1 MILNRIFTDREF
13 GPIMVRK
20 NSRSRSI
27 SIRVRASEGRT
38 GCRISVTVPYSRTL
52 QDGIDY
58 LNTRR
63 DWVREALK
71 KQEKVNASAQ
81 IHDGFVMRTLLSQIV
96 FRPSGEVSPVLPS
109 DAAPAGKLS
118 FRIRTSVID
127 NPQDSG
133 RLWLSLDNP
142 THIRIVEVPA
152 GFQLPTLAQVNDGVI
167 PSCAASVV
175 KPSSVSGYSTLVGLL
190 NPNFS
195 VVKPSSVSGEVSGFF
210 GHASDVQGQGFC
222 DKATGPVSPSA
233 HSGSGFSAPN
243 VIPQK
248 ALRDVLVELLR
259 EEAKILLPQKLS
271 YFSDQYGFHFHKVTI
286 KHNSSNWGSCSRAG
300 NINLNL
306 NLIRLPEP
314 LCDYVL
320 LHELCHLKEPNH
332 GPRFHAL
339 LERLCLSNIRH
350 LIDLGS
356 PDAMKY
362 RAWIDNIDASDS
374 SAASTSSS
382 SFRLFKPSS
391 SRPSMTPL
399 NEVLSR
405 EISKWRLL

>member
-1 MILNRIFTDREF
+1 
-13 GPIMVRK
+13 MVRK

-118 FRIRTSVID
+118 FKVRTSVID

-133 RLWLSLDNP
+133 RLWLSLDKP
-142 THIRIVEVPA
+142 THIRIIEVPA
-152 GFQLPTLAQVNDGVI
+152 GF
-167 PSCAASVV
+167 S
-175 KPSSVSGYSTLVGLL
+175 
-190 NPNFS
+190 
-195 VVKPSSVSGEVSGFF
+195 E
-210 GHASDVQGQGFC
+210 
-222 DKATGPVSPSA
+222 
-233 HSGSGFSAPN
+233 PN
-243 VIPQK
+243 VVSQK
-248 ALRDVLVELLR
+248 ALRDVLVEVLR

-362 RAWIDNIDASDS
+362 RAWIDNLDASDS
-374 SAASTSSS
+374 SSSS
-382 SFRLFKPSS
+382 SLSAAITNLFKSSS
-391 SRPSMTPL
+391 SRPTMTPL

>member
-63 DWVREALK
+63 DWVREALR

-109 DAAPAGKLS
+109 AASAGKLS

-142 THIRIVEVPA
+142 THIRIIEVPA
-152 GFQLPTLAQVNDGVI
+152 
-167 PSCAASVV
+167 
-175 KPSSVSGYSTLVGLL
+175 
-190 NPNFS
+190 
-195 VVKPSSVSGEVSGFF
+195 
-210 GHASDVQGQGFC
+210 
-222 DKATGPVSPSA
+222 
-233 HSGSGFSAPN
+233 GFSAPN
-243 VIPQK
+243 VVSQK
-248 ALRDVLVELLR
+248 ALRDVLVEVLR

-362 RAWIDNIDASDS
+362 RAWIDNLDASDS

-382 SFRLFKPSS
+382 FFRLFKPSA

>member
-13 GPIMVRK
+13 GPIMIRK

-71 KQEKVNASAQ
+71 KQEKVNANVQ

-96 FRPSGEVSPVLPS
+96 FRPSGEVPPVLPS
-109 DAAPAGKLS
+109 DAAPARRLS
-118 FRIRTSVID
+118 FKVRTSVID
-127 NPQDSG
+127 NPQDRG
-133 RLWLSLDNP
+133 RLWLSLDKP
-142 THIRIVEVPA
+142 THIRIIEVPA
-152 GFQLPTLAQVNDGVI
+152 
-167 PSCAASVV
+167 
-175 KPSSVSGYSTLVGLL
+175 
-190 NPNFS
+190 
-195 VVKPSSVSGEVSGFF
+195 
-210 GHASDVQGQGFC
+210 
-222 DKATGPVSPSA
+222 
-233 HSGSGFSAPN
+233 GFSAPN
-243 VIPQK
+243 VVSQK
-248 ALRDVLVELLR
+248 ALRDVLVEVLR
-259 EEAKILLPQKLS
+259 EEAKILLPQKLA
-271 YFSDQYGFHFHKVTI
+271 YFAEQYGFKVGKVTV

-306 NLIRLPEP
+306 NLVRLPEP

-362 RAWIDNIDASDS
+362 RAWIDNLDASDS
-374 SAASTSSS
+374 SAASTSPSF
-382 SFRLFKPSS
+382 FRLFQPS

>member
-1 MILNRIFTDREF
+1 MPQSDLAMILNRIFTDMEF

-20 NSRSRSI
+20 NSCSRSI

-63 DWVREALK
+63 DWVREALR

-81 IHDGFVMRTLLSQIV
+81 IHDGFVMRTLLSRIV
-96 FRPSGEVSPVLPS
+96 FRPSGEVPPVLPS
-109 DAAPAGKLS
+109 DAAPARRLS
-118 FRIRTSVID
+118 FKVRTSVID

-142 THIRIVEVPA
+142 THIRIIEVPA
-152 GFQLPTLAQVNDGVI
+152 
-167 PSCAASVV
+167 
-175 KPSSVSGYSTLVGLL
+175 
-190 NPNFS
+190 
-195 VVKPSSVSGEVSGFF
+195 
-210 GHASDVQGQGFC
+210 
-222 DKATGPVSPSA
+222 
-233 HSGSGFSAPN
+233 GFSAPN
-243 VIPQK
+243 VVSQK
-248 ALRDVLVELLR
+248 ALRDVLVEVLR

-362 RAWIDNIDASDS
+362 RAWIDNLDASDS
-374 SAASTSSS
+374 SATSTSSS
-382 SFRLFKPSS
+382 FFRLFKPSS

>member
-1 MILNRIFTDREF
+1 MALNRIFTDREF

-38 GCRISVTVPYSRTL
+38 GCRISVTIPYSRTL

-63 DWVREALK
+63 DWVREALR
-71 KQEKVNASAQ
+71 KQEKVNAGAQ

-96 FRPSGEVSPVLPS
+96 FRPSGQVSPVLTSGP
-109 DAAPAGKLS
+109 APAGKLS

-133 RLWLSLDNP
+133 RLWLSLDKP
-142 THIRIVEVPA
+142 THIRIIEVPA
-152 GFQLPTLAQVNDGVI
+152 GF
-167 PSCAASVV
+167 S
-175 KPSSVSGYSTLVGLL
+175 
-190 NPNFS
+190 
-195 VVKPSSVSGEVSGFF
+195 E
-210 GHASDVQGQGFC
+210 
-222 DKATGPVSPSA
+222 
-233 HSGSGFSAPN
+233 PN
-243 VIPQK
+243 VVSQK
-248 ALRDVLVELLR
+248 ALRDVLVEVLR

-362 RAWIDNIDASDS
+362 RAWIDNLDASDS
-374 SAASTSSS
+374 PAASLSS
-382 SFRLFKPSS
+382 SFSRLFKPSS
-391 SRPSMTPL
+391 RPSMPPL

-405 EISKWRLL
+405 EVSKWRLL

>member
-71 KQEKVNASAQ
+71 KQEKVNAGAQ

-96 FRPSGEVSPVLPS
+96 FRSSGEVSPVLPS
-109 DAAPAGKLS
+109 DAAPARRLS
-118 FRIRTSVID
+118 FKVRTSVID

-133 RLWLSLDNP
+133 RLWLSLDKP
-142 THIRIVEVPA
+142 THIRIIEVPA
-152 GFQLPTLAQVNDGVI
+152 
-167 PSCAASVV
+167 
-175 KPSSVSGYSTLVGLL
+175 
-190 NPNFS
+190 
-195 VVKPSSVSGEVSGFF
+195 
-210 GHASDVQGQGFC
+210 
-222 DKATGPVSPSA
+222 
-233 HSGSGFSAPN
+233 GFSAPN
-243 VIPQK
+243 VVSQK
-248 ALRDVLVELLR
+248 ALRDVLVEVLR

-362 RAWIDNIDASDS
+362 HAWIDNLDASDS

-382 SFRLFKPSS
+382 FFRLFKPSS
-391 SRPSMTPL
+391 SRPSMAPL

-405 EISKWRLL
+405 EISKWCLL

>member
-1 MILNRIFTDREF
+1 MPQSDLAMILSRIFTDREF

-63 DWVREALK
+63 DWVREALR

-109 DAAPAGKLS
+109 DAAPARRLS
-118 FRIRTSVID
+118 FKVRTSVID

-133 RLWLSLDNP
+133 RLWLSLDKP
-142 THIRIVEVPA
+142 THIRIIEVPA
-152 GFQLPTLAQVNDGVI
+152 
-167 PSCAASVV
+167 
-175 KPSSVSGYSTLVGLL
+175 
-190 NPNFS
+190 
-195 VVKPSSVSGEVSGFF
+195 
-210 GHASDVQGQGFC
+210 
-222 DKATGPVSPSA
+222 
-233 HSGSGFSAPN
+233 GFSAPN
-243 VIPQK
+243 VISQK
-248 ALRDVLVELLR
+248 SLRDVLVEVLR

-306 NLIRLPEP
+306 NLIRLTEP

-362 RAWIDNIDASDS
+362 RAWIDNLDASDS

-382 SFRLFKPSS
+382 FFRLFKPSS

-399 NEVLSR
+399 NEVISR

>member
-1 MILNRIFTDREF
+1 MILNRIFTDMEF

-63 DWVREALK
+63 DWVREALR

-109 DAAPAGKLS
+109 AASAGKLS

-142 THIRIVEVPA
+142 THIRIIEAPA
-152 GFQLPTLAQVNDGVI
+152 GF
-167 PSCAASVV
+167 S
-175 KPSSVSGYSTLVGLL
+175 
-190 NPNFS
+190 
-195 VVKPSSVSGEVSGFF
+195 E
-210 GHASDVQGQGFC
+210 
-222 DKATGPVSPSA
+222 
-233 HSGSGFSAPN
+233 PN
-243 VIPQK
+243 VVSQK
-248 ALRDVLVELLR
+248 ALRDVLVEVLR

-362 RAWIDNIDASDS
+362 RAWIDNLDASDS
-374 SAASTSSS
+374 SSSS
-382 SFRLFKPSS
+382 SLSAAITNLFKSSS
-391 SRPSMTPL
+391 SRPTMTPL

>member
-63 DWVREALK
+63 DWVREALR

-96 FRPSGEVSPVLPS
+96 FRPSGEVSPALPS
-109 DAAPAGKLS
+109 AAPAGKLS

-142 THIRIVEVPA
+142 THIRIIEVPA
-152 GFQLPTLAQVNDGVI
+152 GFQLPPSAQVNDGVI
-167 PSCAASVV
+167 PSCAAS
-175 KPSSVSGYSTLVGLL
+175 G
-190 NPNFS
+190 
-195 VVKPSSVSGEVSGFF
+195 VKPSSVSGEVSGSF

-233 HSGSGFSAPN
+233 HSGSGFSAQN
-243 VIPQK
+243 VISQK
-248 ALRDVLVELLR
+248 ALRDVLVEVLR

-271 YFSDQYGFHFHKVTI
+271 CFSDQYGFHFHKVTI

-362 RAWIDNIDASDS
+362 RAWIDNLDASDS
-374 SAASTSSS
+374 SASSTSSS
-382 SFRLFKPSS
+382 FFRLFKPSS

>member
-63 DWVREALK
+63 DWVREALR

-96 FRPSGEVSPVLPS
+96 FRPSGEVPPVLPS
-109 DAAPAGKLS
+109 DAAPARRLS
-118 FRIRTSVID
+118 FKVRTSVID

-133 RLWLSLDNP
+133 RLWLSLDKP
-142 THIRIVEVPA
+142 THIRIIEVPA
-152 GFQLPTLAQVNDGVI
+152 
-167 PSCAASVV
+167 
-175 KPSSVSGYSTLVGLL
+175 
-190 NPNFS
+190 
-195 VVKPSSVSGEVSGFF
+195 
-210 GHASDVQGQGFC
+210 
-222 DKATGPVSPSA
+222 
-233 HSGSGFSAPN
+233 GFSAPN
-243 VIPQK
+243 VVSQK
-248 ALRDVLVELLR
+248 ALRDVLVEVLR

-362 RAWIDNIDASDS
+362 RAWIDNLDASDS
-374 SAASTSSS
+374 SATSTSPSF
-382 SFRLFKPSS
+382 FRLFKPSS
-391 SRPSMTPL
+391 SHPSMTPL

>member
-1 MILNRIFTDREF
+1 
-13 GPIMVRK
+13 MVRK

-63 DWVREALK
+63 DWVREALR

-96 FRPSGEVSPVLPS
+96 FRPSGQISLVLPS
-109 DAAPAGKLS
+109 DAASAGKLS

-142 THIRIVEVPA
+142 THIRIIEAPS
-152 GFQLPTLAQVNDGVI
+152 GFQLPPLAQVN
-167 PSCAASVV
+167 ASVD
-175 KPSSVSGYSTLVGLL
+175 PSS
-190 NPNFS
+190 
-195 VVKPSSVSGEVSGFF
+195 
-210 GHASDVQGQGFC
+210 
-222 DKATGPVSPSA
+222 
-233 HSGSGFSAPN
+233 

-248 ALRDVLVELLR
+248 ALRDVLAEVLR

-271 YFSDQYGFHFHKVTI
+271 YFAGQYGFKFRKVTI

-362 RAWIDNIDASDS
+362 RAWIDNLDASGS
-374 SAASTSSS
+374 SATSISSS
-382 SFRLFKPSS
+382 FFRLFKPSS
-391 SRPSMTPL
+391 SRPAMTPL
-399 NEVLSR
+399 NEVFSR

>member
-1 MILNRIFTDREF
+1 
-13 GPIMVRK
+13 MVRK

-63 DWVREALK
+63 DWVREALR

-109 DAAPAGKLS
+109 AAPAGKLS

-133 RLWLSLDNP
+133 RLWLSLDKP
-142 THIRIVEVPA
+142 THIRIIEVPA
-152 GFQLPTLAQVNDGVI
+152 GFQLPPSAQVNDGVI

-175 KPSSVSGYSTLVGLL
+175 KPFSVS
-190 NPNFS
+190 
-195 VVKPSSVSGEVSGFF
+195 EDVSGFF
-210 GHASDVQGQGFC
+210 GHASDAQGQAFC

-233 HSGSGFSAPN
+233 HSGSGLSEPN
-243 VIPQK
+243 VVSQK
-248 ALRDVLVELLR
+248 ALRDVLVEVLR

-362 RAWIDNIDASDS
+362 RAWIDNPDASDS
-374 SAASTSSS
+374 SAASPSSS
-382 SFRLFKPSS
+382 FFRLFKPSS

>member
-1 MILNRIFTDREF
+1 
-13 GPIMVRK
+13 MVRK

-63 DWVREALK
+63 DWVREALR

-96 FRPSGEVSPVLPS
+96 FRPSGEISPVLPS

-142 THIRIVEVPA
+142 THIRIIEAPA
-152 GFQLPTLAQVNDGVI
+152 GFQLPPSAQVNDGVI

-175 KPSSVSGYSTLVGLL
+175 KPSSVSGD
-190 NPNFS
+190 
-195 VVKPSSVSGEVSGFF
+195 VSGFF
-210 GHASDVQGQGFC
+210 GHASDVQGQAFC

-233 HSGSGFSAPN
+233 HSGSGLSEPN
-243 VIPQK
+243 VVSQK
-248 ALRDVLVELLR
+248 ALRDVLVEVLR

-362 RAWIDNIDASDS
+362 RDWIDNLDASDS
-374 SAASTSSS
+374 SAASPSSS
-382 SFRLFKPSS
+382 FFRLFKPSS

>member
-1 MILNRIFTDREF
+1 MILNRIFTDMEF

-63 DWVREALK
+63 DWVREALR

-96 FRPSGEVSPVLPS
+96 FRPSGDVSPVLPS
-109 DAAPAGKLS
+109 AAPAGKLS

-152 GFQLPTLAQVNDGVI
+152 GFQLPPLAQVNDGVD
-167 PSCAASVV
+167 
-175 KPSSVSGYSTLVGLL
+175 PSS
-190 NPNFS
+190 
-195 VVKPSSVSGEVSGFF
+195 
-210 GHASDVQGQGFC
+210 
-222 DKATGPVSPSA
+222 
-233 HSGSGFSAPN
+233 

-248 ALRDVLVELLR
+248 ALRDVLAEVLR

-332 GPRFHAL
+332 GPRFHAI

-362 RAWIDNIDASDS
+362 RAWIDKLDASDS

-382 SFRLFKPSS
+382 FFRLFKPSA

>member
-1 MILNRIFTDREF
+1 MQQSDFPMVLNRIFTDKEF
-13 GPIMVRK
+13 GQIMVRK

-63 DWVREALK
+63 DWVREALR

-96 FRPSGEVSPVLPS
+96 FRPSGDVSPVLHS
-109 DAAPAGKLS
+109 DAASTGKLS
-118 FRIRTSVID
+118 FKVRSSVID

-133 RLWLSLDNP
+133 RLWLSLDKP
-142 THIRIVEVPA
+142 THIRIIEVPA
-152 GFQLPTLAQVNDGVI
+152 
-167 PSCAASVV
+167 
-175 KPSSVSGYSTLVGLL
+175 
-190 NPNFS
+190 
-195 VVKPSSVSGEVSGFF
+195 
-210 GHASDVQGQGFC
+210 
-222 DKATGPVSPSA
+222 
-233 HSGSGFSAPN
+233 GFSAPN
-243 VIPQK
+243 VVSQK
-248 ALRDVLVELLR
+248 ALRDVLVEVLR

-362 RAWIDNIDASDS
+362 RAWIDNLDASDS

-382 SFRLFKPSS
+382 FFRLFKPSS
-391 SRPSMTPL
+391 SSPSMTPL

>member
-1 MILNRIFTDREF
+1 
-13 GPIMVRK
+13 MVRK

-63 DWVREALK
+63 DWVREALR

-81 IHDGFVMRTLLSQIV
+81 IQDGFVMRTLLSQIV
-96 FRPSGEVSPVLPS
+96 FRPSGEVPPVLPS
-109 DAAPAGKLS
+109 AASAGKLS

-142 THIRIVEVPA
+142 THIRIVELPA
-152 GFQLPTLAQVNDGVI
+152 
-167 PSCAASVV
+167 
-175 KPSSVSGYSTLVGLL
+175 
-190 NPNFS
+190 
-195 VVKPSSVSGEVSGFF
+195 
-210 GHASDVQGQGFC
+210 
-222 DKATGPVSPSA
+222 
-233 HSGSGFSAPN
+233 GFSAPN

-248 ALRDVLVELLR
+248 ALRDVLVEVLR

-362 RAWIDNIDASDS
+362 RAWIDNLDASDS
-374 SAASTSSS
+374 SEASTSSS
-382 SFRLFKPSS
+382 FFRLFKPSS
-391 SRPSMTPL
+391 SRPAMTPL

>member
-1 MILNRIFTDREF
+1 MAMILNRIFTDREF

-63 DWVREALK
+63 DWVREALR

-96 FRPSGEVSPVLPS
+96 FRPSGQVPPVLTSGSAQP
-109 DAAPAGKLS
+109 GKLS

-133 RLWLSLDNP
+133 RLWLSLDKP

-152 GFQLPTLAQVNDGVI
+152 GF
-167 PSCAASVV
+167 S
-175 KPSSVSGYSTLVGLL
+175 
-190 NPNFS
+190 
-195 VVKPSSVSGEVSGFF
+195 E
-210 GHASDVQGQGFC
+210 
-222 DKATGPVSPSA
+222 
-233 HSGSGFSAPN
+233 PN
-243 VIPQK
+243 VVSQK
-248 ALRDVLVELLR
+248 ALRDVLVEVLR
-259 EEAKILLPQKLS
+259 EEAKILLSQKLS

-362 RAWIDNIDASDS
+362 HAWIDNLDASGS
-374 SAASTSSS
+374 PAASLSS
-382 SFRLFKPSS
+382 SFSRLFKPSS
-391 SRPSMTPL
+391 RPSMPPL

-405 EISKWRLL
+405 EVSKWRLL

>member
-1 MILNRIFTDREF
+1 
-13 GPIMVRK
+13 MVRK

-63 DWVREALK
+63 DWVREALR

-96 FRPSGEVSPVLPS
+96 FRPSGEIPPVLPS
-109 DAAPAGKLS
+109 DAAPARRLS
-118 FRIRTSVID
+118 FKVRTSVID

-133 RLWLSLDNP
+133 RLWLSLDKP
-142 THIRIVEVPA
+142 THIRIIEVPA
-152 GFQLPTLAQVNDGVI
+152 GF
-167 PSCAASVV
+167 SV
-175 KPSSVSGYSTLVGLL
+175 
-190 NPNFS
+190 
-195 VVKPSSVSGEVSGFF
+195 
-210 GHASDVQGQGFC
+210 
-222 DKATGPVSPSA
+222 
-233 HSGSGFSAPN
+233 PN
-243 VIPQK
+243 VVSQK
-248 ALRDVLVELLR
+248 ALRDVLVEVLR

-362 RAWIDNIDASDS
+362 RAWIDNLDASDS
-374 SAASTSSS
+374 SAASPSSS
-382 SFRLFKPSS
+382 FFRLFKPSS

>member
-63 DWVREALK
+63 DWVREALR

-96 FRPSGEVSPVLPS
+96 FRPSGEVPPVLPS

-142 THIRIVEVPA
+142 THIRIIEVPT
-152 GFQLPTLAQVNDGVI
+152 GFQLPPSAQVNDGVI

-175 KPSSVSGYSTLVGLL
+175 KPSSVSGEG
-190 NPNFS
+190 
-195 VVKPSSVSGEVSGFF
+195 SGFF

-243 VIPQK
+243 VISQK
-248 ALRDVLVELLR
+248 ALRDVLVEVLR

-362 RAWIDNIDASDS
+362 RAWIDNLDASDS

-382 SFRLFKPSS
+382 FFRLFKPSS

>member
-38 GCRISVTVPYSRTL
+38 GCRISVTIPYSRTL

-63 DWVREALK
+63 DWVREALR

-109 DAAPAGKLS
+109 AALARRLS
-118 FRIRTSVID
+118 FKVRTSVID

-142 THIRIVEVPA
+142 THIRIIEVP
-152 GFQLPTLAQVNDGVI
+152 V
-167 PSCAASVV
+167 
-175 KPSSVSGYSTLVGLL
+175 
-190 NPNFS
+190 
-195 VVKPSSVSGEVSGFF
+195 
-210 GHASDVQGQGFC
+210 
-222 DKATGPVSPSA
+222 
-233 HSGSGFSAPN
+233 GFSASN
-243 VIPQK
+243 VASQK
-248 ALRDVLVELLR
+248 ALRDVLVEVLR

-362 RAWIDNIDASDS
+362 RAWIDNLDASDS
-374 SAASTSSS
+374 SATSTSSS
-382 SFRLFKPSS
+382 FFRLFKPSS

>member
-1 MILNRIFTDREF
+1 MPQSDLAMILNSIFTDREF
-13 GPIMVRK
+13 GTIMVRK

-63 DWVREALK
+63 DWVREALR

-133 RLWLSLDNP
+133 RLWLSLDKP
-142 THIRIVEVPA
+142 THIRIIEVPA
-152 GFQLPTLAQVNDGVI
+152 GFQLPPSAQVNDGVI

-175 KPSSVSGYSTLVGLL
+175 KPSSVSGDSA
-190 NPNFS
+190 
-195 VVKPSSVSGEVSGFF
+195 GF
-210 GHASDVQGQGFC
+210 ASDVHGQGLF
-222 DKATGPVSPSA
+222 DKSYGTPSPSVRSA
-233 HSGSGFSAPN
+233 SGYSAAN
-243 VIPQK
+243 LVPQK
-248 ALRDVLVELLR
+248 VLRDILVEVLR

-362 RAWIDNIDASDS
+362 RAWIDNPDASDS

-382 SFRLFKPSS
+382 FFRLFKPSA

>member
-1 MILNRIFTDREF
+1 MILNRIFTDMEF

-20 NSRSRSI
+20 NARSRSI

-63 DWVREALK
+63 DWVREALR

-109 DAAPAGKLS
+109 DAAPARRLS
-118 FRIRTSVID
+118 FKVRTSVID

-142 THIRIVEVPA
+142 THIRIIEVPA
-152 GFQLPTLAQVNDGVI
+152 
-167 PSCAASVV
+167 
-175 KPSSVSGYSTLVGLL
+175 
-190 NPNFS
+190 
-195 VVKPSSVSGEVSGFF
+195 
-210 GHASDVQGQGFC
+210 
-222 DKATGPVSPSA
+222 
-233 HSGSGFSAPN
+233 GFSAPN
-243 VIPQK
+243 VISQK
-248 ALRDVLVELLR
+248 ALRDVLVEVLR

-362 RAWIDNIDASDS
+362 HAWIDNLDASVS
-374 SAASTSSS
+374 SATSTSSS
-382 SFRLFKPSS
+382 FFRLFKPSS

>member
-1 MILNRIFTDREF
+1 
-13 GPIMVRK
+13 MVRK

-63 DWVREALK
+63 DWVREALR

-96 FRPSGEVSPVLPS
+96 FRPSGEVPPVLPS

-118 FRIRTSVID
+118 FKIRTSVID

-133 RLWLSLDNP
+133 RLWLSLDKP
-142 THIRIVEVPA
+142 THIRIIEVHA
-152 GFQLPTLAQVNDGVI
+152 GF
-167 PSCAASVV
+167 S
-175 KPSSVSGYSTLVGLL
+175 
-190 NPNFS
+190 
-195 VVKPSSVSGEVSGFF
+195 E
-210 GHASDVQGQGFC
+210 
-222 DKATGPVSPSA
+222 
-233 HSGSGFSAPN
+233 PN
-243 VIPQK
+243 VVSQK
-248 ALRDVLVELLR
+248 ALRDVLVEVLR

-332 GPRFHAL
+332 GPHFHAL

-350 LIDLGS
+350 LVDLGS

-362 RAWIDNIDASDS
+362 RAWIDNLDASDS
-374 SAASTSSS
+374 SATSTSSS
-382 SFRLFKPSS
+382 FFRLFKPSS

>member
-1 MILNRIFTDREF
+1 
-13 GPIMVRK
+13 MVRK

-63 DWVREALK
+63 DWVREALR

-133 RLWLSLDNP
+133 RLWLSLDKP
-142 THIRIVEVPA
+142 THIRIIEVPA
-152 GFQLPTLAQVNDGVI
+152 GF
-167 PSCAASVV
+167 SASYV
-175 KPSSVSGYSTLVGLL
+175 
-190 NPNFS
+190 
-195 VVKPSSVSGEVSGFF
+195 
-210 GHASDVQGQGFC
+210 AS
-222 DKATGPVSPSA
+222 
-233 HSGSGFSAPN
+233 
-243 VIPQK
+243 QK
-248 ALRDVLVELLR
+248 ALRDVLVEVLR

-332 GPRFHAL
+332 GPLFHAL

-362 RAWIDNIDASDS
+362 RAWIDNLDASDS
-374 SAASTSSS
+374 SATSTSSS
-382 SFRLFKPSS
+382 FFRLFKSSS
-391 SRPSMTPL
+391 SRPTMTPL

>member
-1 MILNRIFTDREF
+1 
-13 GPIMVRK
+13 MVRK

-63 DWVREALK
+63 DWVREALR
-71 KQEKVNASAQ
+71 KQEKVNANAQ

-96 FRPSGEVSPVLPS
+96 FRPSGEVPPVLPS

-133 RLWLSLDNP
+133 RLWLSLDKP
-142 THIRIVEVPA
+142 THIRIIEVPA
-152 GFQLPTLAQVNDGVI
+152 
-167 PSCAASVV
+167 
-175 KPSSVSGYSTLVGLL
+175 
-190 NPNFS
+190 
-195 VVKPSSVSGEVSGFF
+195 
-210 GHASDVQGQGFC
+210 
-222 DKATGPVSPSA
+222 
-233 HSGSGFSAPN
+233 GFSAPN
-243 VIPQK
+243 VVSQK
-248 ALRDVLVELLR
+248 ALRDVLVEVLR

-362 RAWIDNIDASDS
+362 RAWIDNLDASDS
-374 SAASTSSS
+374 SSSS
-382 SFRLFKPSS
+382 SLSAAITNLFKSSS
-391 SRPSMTPL
+391 SRPTMTPL

>member
-1 MILNRIFTDREF
+1 
-13 GPIMVRK
+13 MVRK

-52 QDGIDY
+52 QNGIDY

-63 DWVREALK
+63 DWVREALR

-133 RLWLSLDNP
+133 RLWLSLDKP
-142 THIRIVEVPA
+142 THIRIIEVPA
-152 GFQLPTLAQVNDGVI
+152 GFQLPPSAQVNDGVI
-167 PSCAASVV
+167 PSCAV
-175 KPSSVSGYSTLVGLL
+175 
-190 NPNFS
+190 S
-195 VVKPSSVSGEVSGFF
+195 VVKPSSVSGEFSGSF
-210 GHASDVQGQGFC
+210 GHASDGQGQGFC

-243 VIPQK
+243 VVSQK
-248 ALRDVLVELLR
+248 ALRDVLVEVLR

-362 RAWIDNIDASDS
+362 RAWIDNLDASDS
-374 SAASTSSS
+374 SATSMSSS
-382 SFRLFKPSS
+382 FFRLFKPSS

>member
-1 MILNRIFTDREF
+1 MSQSDLAMILNRVFTDREF

-63 DWVREALK
+63 DWVRGALR

-81 IHDGFVMRTLLSQIV
+81 IQDGFVMRTLLSQIV

-109 DAAPAGKLS
+109 AASAGKLS

-142 THIRIVEVPA
+142 THIRIIEVPA
-152 GFQLPTLAQVNDGVI
+152 
-167 PSCAASVV
+167 
-175 KPSSVSGYSTLVGLL
+175 
-190 NPNFS
+190 
-195 VVKPSSVSGEVSGFF
+195 
-210 GHASDVQGQGFC
+210 
-222 DKATGPVSPSA
+222 
-233 HSGSGFSAPN
+233 GFSAPN
-243 VIPQK
+243 VVSQK
-248 ALRDVLVELLR
+248 ALRDVLVEVLR

-362 RAWIDNIDASDS
+362 RAWIDNLDASDF
-374 SAASTSSS
+374 SAASPSSS
-382 SFRLFKPSS
+382 FFRLFKPSS
-391 SRPSMTPL
+391 SRPSMAPL

>member
-96 FRPSGEVSPVLPS
+96 FRPSGEVPPVLHS
-109 DAAPAGKLS
+109 DAASARRLS
-118 FRIRTSVID
+118 FKVRTSVID

-142 THIRIVEVPA
+142 THIRIIEVPA
-152 GFQLPTLAQVNDGVI
+152 GFQLPPLAQVNDGVI

-175 KPSSVSGYSTLVGLL
+175 KPSSVSGD
-190 NPNFS
+190 
-195 VVKPSSVSGEVSGFF
+195 VSGFF

-233 HSGSGFSAPN
+233 RSGSGFSAPYF
-243 VIPQK
+243 VSQK
-248 ALRDVLVELLR
+248 ALRDVLVEVLR

-332 GPRFHAL
+332 GPRFHTL

-362 RAWIDNIDASDS
+362 RAWIDNLDASDS
-374 SAASTSSS
+374 SATSTSSS
-382 SFRLFKPSS
+382 FFRLFKPSS
-391 SRPSMTPL
+391 SHPSMTPL

>member
-96 FRPSGEVSPVLPS
+96 FRPSGQVPQVLTSGSAQP
-109 DAAPAGKLS
+109 GKLS
-118 FRIRTSVID
+118 FRIRTSVIE

-142 THIRIVEVPA
+142 THIRIIEVPA
-152 GFQLPTLAQVNDGVI
+152 GFRLPPSAQVN
-167 PSCAASVV
+167 ASVD
-175 KPSSVSGYSTLVGLL
+175 PSS
-190 NPNFS
+190 
-195 VVKPSSVSGEVSGFF
+195 
-210 GHASDVQGQGFC
+210 
-222 DKATGPVSPSA
+222 
-233 HSGSGFSAPN
+233 

-248 ALRDVLVELLR
+248 ALRDVLAEVLR

-271 YFSDQYGFHFHKVTI
+271 YFAGQYGFKFRKVTI

-332 GPRFHAL
+332 GPHFHAL

-362 RAWIDNIDASDS
+362 RAWIDNLDASDS

-382 SFRLFKPSS
+382 FFRLFKPSS

>member
-1 MILNRIFTDREF
+1 
-13 GPIMVRK
+13 MVRK

-63 DWVREALK
+63 DWVREALR

-81 IHDGFVMRTLLSQIV
+81 IHDGFVMRTLLSEIV

-109 DAAPAGKLS
+109 DAAPARRLS
-118 FRIRTSVID
+118 FKVRTSVID

-142 THIRIVEVPA
+142 THIRIIEVPA
-152 GFQLPTLAQVNDGVI
+152 GFSATN
-167 PSCAASVV
+167 VV
-175 KPSSVSGYSTLVGLL
+175 S
-190 NPNFS
+190 
-195 VVKPSSVSGEVSGFF
+195 
-210 GHASDVQGQGFC
+210 
-222 DKATGPVSPSA
+222 
-233 HSGSGFSAPN
+233 
-243 VIPQK
+243 QK
-248 ALRDVLVELLR
+248 ALRDVLVEVLR

-362 RAWIDNIDASDS
+362 RAWIDNLDDSDS
-374 SAASTSSS
+374 SATSPSSS
-382 SFRLFKPSS
+382 FFRLFKPSS
-391 SRPSMTPL
+391 SRPTMTPL

>member
-1 MILNRIFTDREF
+1 
-13 GPIMVRK
+13 MVRK

-63 DWVREALK
+63 DWVREALR

-96 FRPSGEVSPVLPS
+96 FRPSGEVPPVLPS
-109 DAAPAGKLS
+109 AASARRLS
-118 FRIRTSVID
+118 FKVRTSVID

-152 GFQLPTLAQVNDGVI
+152 GFQLPPLAQVNDGVI

-175 KPSSVSGYSTLVGLL
+175 KPSSVPGD
-190 NPNFS
+190 
-195 VVKPSSVSGEVSGFF
+195 VSGFF
-210 GHASDVQGQGFC
+210 GHASDVQGQTFC

-233 HSGSGFSAPN
+233 RSGSGFSAPN
-243 VIPQK
+243 VVSQK
-248 ALRDVLVELLR
+248 ALRDVLVEVLR

-362 RAWIDNIDASDS
+362 RAWIDNLDASDS
-374 SAASTSSS
+374 SATSTSSS
-382 SFRLFKPSS
+382 FFRLFKPSS

>member
-1 MILNRIFTDREF
+1 MEF

-63 DWVREALK
+63 DWVREALR

-96 FRPSGEVSPVLPS
+96 FRSSGEVSPVLPS

-133 RLWLSLDNP
+133 RLWLSLDKP
-142 THIRIVEVPA
+142 THIRIIEVPA
-152 GFQLPTLAQVNDGVI
+152 GF
-167 PSCAASVV
+167 
-175 KPSSVSGYSTLVGLL
+175 
-190 NPNFS
+190 
-195 VVKPSSVSGEVSGFF
+195 
-210 GHASDVQGQGFC
+210 
-222 DKATGPVSPSA
+222 
-233 HSGSGFSAPN
+233 SAPH
-243 VIPQK
+243 VASQK
-248 ALRDVLVELLR
+248 ALRDVLVEVLR

-356 PDAMKY
+356 PDAIKY
-362 RAWIDNIDASDS
+362 RVWIDNLDASDS
-374 SAASTSSS
+374 SAASTSPSF
-382 SFRLFKPSS
+382 FRLLKPSS

>member
-1 MILNRIFTDREF
+1 MVLNRIFTDKEF

-58 LNTRR
+58 LDTRR

-71 KQEKVNASAQ
+71 KQEKVNAGAQ

-96 FRPSGEVSPVLPS
+96 FRPSSQVRPVLPS
-109 DAAPAGKLS
+109 ATAPAGKLS

-142 THIRIVEVPA
+142 THIRIIEVPA
-152 GFQLPTLAQVNDGVI
+152 
-167 PSCAASVV
+167 
-175 KPSSVSGYSTLVGLL
+175 
-190 NPNFS
+190 
-195 VVKPSSVSGEVSGFF
+195 
-210 GHASDVQGQGFC
+210 
-222 DKATGPVSPSA
+222 
-233 HSGSGFSAPN
+233 GFSAPN
-243 VIPQK
+243 VVSQK
-248 ALRDVLVELLR
+248 ALRDVLVEVLR

-271 YFSDQYGFHFHKVTI
+271 YFSDQYGFHFHNVTI

-362 RAWIDNIDASDS
+362 HPWLENADAKASS
-374 SAASTSSS
+374 SASLSATLTN
-382 SFRLFKPSS
+382 LFKSP
-391 SRPSMTPL
+391 SRPSMPPL

-405 EISKWRLL
+405 EVGKWRLL

>member
-1 MILNRIFTDREF
+1 MALNRIFTDREF

-38 GCRISVTVPYSRTL
+38 GCRISVTVPYSRTM

-71 KQEKVNASAQ
+71 KQEKVNAGAQ

-109 DAAPAGKLS
+109 DAAPARRLS
-118 FRIRTSVID
+118 FKVRTSVID

-133 RLWLSLDNP
+133 RLWLSLDKS
-142 THIRIVEVPA
+142 THIRIIEAPA
-152 GFQLPTLAQVNDGVI
+152 GFLLPPSAKVN
-167 PSCAASVV
+167 ASVD
-175 KPSSVSGYSTLVGLL
+175 PSS
-190 NPNFS
+190 
-195 VVKPSSVSGEVSGFF
+195 
-210 GHASDVQGQGFC
+210 A
-222 DKATGPVSPSA
+222 
-233 HSGSGFSAPN
+233 
-243 VIPQK
+243 IPQK
-248 ALRDVLVELLR
+248 ALRDVLAEVLR

-271 YFSDQYGFHFHKVTI
+271 YFAGQYGFKFRKVTI

-332 GPRFHAL
+332 GPHFHAL

-356 PDAMKY
+356 PDAMNY
-362 RAWIDNIDASDS
+362 RAWIDNLDASGS
-374 SAASTSSS
+374 SATSISSS
-382 SFRLFKPSS
+382 FFRLFKPSS
-391 SRPSMTPL
+391 SRPAMTPL
-399 NEVLSR
+399 NEVFSR

>member
-1 MILNRIFTDREF
+1 MILNRIFTDRDF

-63 DWVREALK
+63 DWVREALR

-109 DAAPAGKLS
+109 AASAGKLS

-142 THIRIVEVPA
+142 THIRIIEVPA
-152 GFQLPTLAQVNDGVI
+152 GFQLPPLAQVNDGVI
-167 PSCAASVV
+167 SSCAASVV
-175 KPSSVSGYSTLVGLL
+175 KPSSVSG
-190 NPNFS
+190 
-195 VVKPSSVSGEVSGFF
+195 EVSGSF
-210 GHASDVQGQGFC
+210 GHASDGQGQGFC

-248 ALRDVLVELLR
+248 ALRDVLVEVLR

-362 RAWIDNIDASDS
+362 RAWIDYLDASDS

-382 SFRLFKPSS
+382 FFRLFKPSS

>member
-1 MILNRIFTDREF
+1 
-13 GPIMVRK
+13 MVRK

-63 DWVREALK
+63 DWVREALR

-96 FRPSGEVSPVLPS
+96 FRPSGEVPPVLPS
-109 DAAPAGKLS
+109 DAAPARRLS
-118 FRIRTSVID
+118 FKVRTSVID

-142 THIRIVEVPA
+142 THIRIIEVPA
-152 GFQLPTLAQVNDGVI
+152 GF
-167 PSCAASVV
+167 SASNV
-175 KPSSVSGYSTLVGLL
+175 
-190 NPNFS
+190 
-195 VVKPSSVSGEVSGFF
+195 
-210 GHASDVQGQGFC
+210 AS
-222 DKATGPVSPSA
+222 
-233 HSGSGFSAPN
+233 
-243 VIPQK
+243 QK
-248 ALRDVLVELLR
+248 ALRDVLVEVLR
-259 EEAKILLPQKLS
+259 EEAKILLPQKIS
-271 YFSDQYGFHFHKVTI
+271 YFSNQYGFHFHKVTI

-362 RAWIDNIDASDS
+362 RAWIDNLDASDS
-374 SAASTSSS
+374 SSSS
-382 SFRLFKPSS
+382 SLSAAITNLFKSSS
-391 SRPSMTPL
+391 SRPTMTPL

>member
-63 DWVREALK
+63 DWVREALR

-96 FRPSGEVSPVLPS
+96 FRPSGEVPPVLPS
-109 DAAPAGKLS
+109 DAASAGKLS

-133 RLWLSLDNP
+133 RLWLSLDKP
-142 THIRIVEVPA
+142 THIRIIEVPA
-152 GFQLPTLAQVNDGVI
+152 GF
-167 PSCAASVV
+167 SASYV
-175 KPSSVSGYSTLVGLL
+175 
-190 NPNFS
+190 
-195 VVKPSSVSGEVSGFF
+195 
-210 GHASDVQGQGFC
+210 AS
-222 DKATGPVSPSA
+222 
-233 HSGSGFSAPN
+233 
-243 VIPQK
+243 QK
-248 ALRDVLVELLR
+248 ALRDVLVEVLR

-362 RAWIDNIDASDS
+362 RAWIDNLDASDS
-374 SAASTSSS
+374 SATSTSPSF
-382 SFRLFKPSS
+382 FRLFKPSS
-391 SRPSMTPL
+391 SHPSMTPL